1 MAQQTQTQGWHVAK
15 WGLWGWI
22 ETGLKAVGIVAGI
35 IAFLSSSSV
44 SELTIGGHPHLA
56 AVILLA
62 LLTLLTAGVVFI
74 RFTQREIVS
83 VVYSIFNF
91 LGHTGLLISLLHVPE
106 QRRYA
111 IILGVFYALG
121 ELSKQRFL
129 AVSGYTEGGAT
140 YGSMVNF
147 SRGLMAIYIVFVIL
161 VLL

>member
-1 MAQQTQTQGWHVAK
+1 MAQQTQGWHVAK

-22 ETGLKAVGIVAGI
+22 ETGLKIVGIIAGI

-62 LLTLLTAGVVFI
+62 LLTLLTVGVVFI
-74 RFTQREIVS
+74 RVQQREIIS
-83 VVYSIFNF
+83 VVYSVFNF
-91 LGHTGLLISLLHVPE
+91 LGHAALLIAFLRVPD
-106 QRRYA
+106 QRTYA

-129 AVSGYTEGGAT
+129 AITGYTENGMAL
-140 YGSMVNF
+140 GSMVNF

>member
-1 MAQQTQTQGWHVAK
+1 MAQQAQPQGWHVAK

-22 ETGLKAVGIVAGI
+22 ETGLKIVGIVAGI
-35 IAFLSSSSV
+35 IAFFSSSSV
-44 SELTIGGHPHLA
+44 STLTIGGHPHLA

-74 RFTQREIVS
+74 RFQQREVIS
-83 VVYSIFNF
+83 LVYSVFNF
-91 LGHTGLLISLLHVPE
+91 LGHAGLLIAFLRIPD
-106 QRRYA
+106 QRTYA

-129 AVSGYTEGGAT
+129 AISGYTESGAT
-140 YGSMVNF
+140 SSSMVNF
-147 SRGLMAIYIVFVIL
+147 ARGLMAIYIVFVVL